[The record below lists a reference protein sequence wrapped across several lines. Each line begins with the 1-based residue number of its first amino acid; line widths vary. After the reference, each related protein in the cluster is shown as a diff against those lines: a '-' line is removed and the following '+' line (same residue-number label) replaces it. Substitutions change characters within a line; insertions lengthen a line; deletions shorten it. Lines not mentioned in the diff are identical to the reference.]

1 MELKL
6 RPIGVVHNQVPPGT
20 RRIPREKVESE
31 IAISPEWV
39 DALDDVEGF
48 SHLWVIFHFSQSPS
62 PDTPRVHPQGRDD
75 APLVGI
81 FATRSPVRPNPIG
94 LALVELLALEG
105 DRLRVRGLDAY
116 DGTPVLDLKPY
127 LPDGDSLPQARV
139 PDWLARFQT
148 DES

>member
-1 MELKL
+1 MEFEL
-6 RPIGVVHNQVPPGT
+6 RSIGVVHNQVPSGT
-20 RRIPREKVESE
+20 RRIPREEVESE
-31 IAISPEWV
+31 IVISPEWV
-39 DALDDVEGF
+39 DALEGVEGF

-127 LPDGDSLPQARV
+127 LPGGDSMPYARV
-139 PDWLARFQT
+139 PEWLVRLQT
-148 DES
+148 DEG